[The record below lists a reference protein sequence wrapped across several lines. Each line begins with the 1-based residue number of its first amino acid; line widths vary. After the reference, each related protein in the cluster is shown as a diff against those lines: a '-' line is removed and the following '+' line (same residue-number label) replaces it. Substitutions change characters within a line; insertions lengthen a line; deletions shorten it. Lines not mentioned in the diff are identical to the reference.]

1 MTAWVS
7 RATPRLARYT
17 DATPFR
23 DAGSVITRYI
33 SPSIYLGGARGVQ
46 GFGFGSAA
54 HAVAVFID
62 PFSGALHFVT
72 IAGGD
77 QGALASSVSRVVK

>member
-1 MTAWVS
+1 M
-7 RATPRLARYT
+7 
-17 DATPFR
+17 
-23 DAGSVITRYI
+23 
-33 SPSIYLGGARGVQ
+33 Q

-62 PFSGALHFVT
+62 LVSGALHFVT

-77 QGALASSVSRVVK
+77 EGALVSSVRRVSKVSVGFVGSVASIVVSITPSECTK